1 MSKQW
6 NESTATAK
14 GLYDPRYEHDNCGIG
29 AVVNIKGIKTHE
41 TVENALKIVENL
53 KHRAGKDADGKT
65 GDGVGILLQ
74 ISHKF
79 FKKVTKPL
87 GIDLGDERDYG
98 VGMFFFPNDEF
109 KTIQAKKMLE
119 VIVEKEG
126 LEFLGWREVPTE
138 PDKLS
143 KKARDCMPCIM
154 QCFVKR
160 PEDVERGL
168 EFDRKLYVARRVF
181 EQSNDNTYVVSF
193 SSRTIVYKGMF
204 LVEQLR
210 QFFMDLQDPDYES
223 AIATVHSRF
232 STNTNPSWERS
243 HPNRFIVHNG
253 EINTILGNSDK
264 MSARE
269 ENMESPK
276 LKKEFQKVLPVINA
290 AGSDSA
296 MLDNALE
303 FLVMSGME
311 LPLAVMIMIPE
322 PWANNSIMT
331 QKKKDFYQY
340 YATMMEPWDGPASIV
355 FSDGDLVGAVL
366 DRNGLRPSRYYVTDD
381 DYLILSSEVGV
392 LEIDPTKIVKKDR
405 LRPGKMLL
413 VDTVAGKIID
423 DDELKE
429 RYADKQPYGEWIAS
443 QKKDYRFKI
452 GTIGEKKP
460 EDWIV
465 VEGQHEPLI
474 DRMSFDIVQN
484 KLKSRQRPG
493 QTNEISLFAGLI
505 KCGECG
511 KSLTIRYTNAKHPQQ
526 IYSCKTYNAFGKNH
540 CTQHRLDYDTLYSHV
555 LRKIRECARAAL
567 MDGEAVADRL
577 TNTCEAEQRE
587 QREAMERSL
596 TRDEER
602 IEVLD
607 KMVMRLYEDMIA
619 GRISEQNFNTMLEK
633 TQTEQAELKAKVSEG
648 RKRLSNEVQLAN
660 DAKQWVEAIQEY
672 ANITELDAAT
682 LNRLIK
688 EIVVH
693 ERIDEDKTRHISIE
707 IHFNLKPTPEV
718 EQVTP

>member
-87 GIDLGDERDYG
+87 GIELGDERDYG

-429 RYADKQPYGEWIAS
+429 RYADKQPYGEWIDRYMVNL
-443 QKKDYRFKI
+443 KDLKIPNQRVPEYTKEERQRMQRAFGYTYESLKDSILPMAKNGVEGTAAMGTDTPLAALSGNREPLFNYFKQRFAQVTNPPI
-452 GTIGEKKP
+452 DSIREEVVTSTTLYIGEAGNVLEEKP
-460 EDWIV
+460 ENCRV
-465 VEGQHEPLI
+465 
-474 DRMSFDIVQN
+474 
-484 KLKSRQRPG
+484 LKINNP
-493 QTNEISLFAGLI
+493 I
-505 KCGECG
+505 
-511 KSLTIRYTNAKHPQQ
+511 
-526 IYSCKTYNAFGKNH
+526 
-540 CTQHRLDYDTLYSHV
+540 
-555 LRKIRECARAAL
+555 
-567 MDGEAVADRL
+567 L
-577 TNTCEAEQRE
+577 TNTDLMKIKNLKA
-587 QREAMERSL
+587 
-596 TRDEER
+596 DGFKV
-602 IEVLD
+602 EVLPIIYY
-607 KMVMRLYEDMIA
+607 K
-619 GRISEQNFNTMLEK
+619 NTSL
-633 TQTEQAELKAKVSEG
+633 
-648 RKRLSNEVQLAN
+648 RKQ
-660 DAKQWVEAIQEY
+660 
-672 ANITELDAAT
+672 
-682 LNRLIK
+682 
-688 EIVVH
+688 
-693 ERIDEDKTRHISIE
+693 
-707 IHFNLKPTPEV
+707 
-718 EQVTP
+718 

>member
-1 MSKQW
+1 MIIIRGLNKAFGEKIIFSNFNLEIPDGSFVVISGDSGSGK
-6 NESTATAK
+6 STLLNMIGGIEK
-14 GLYDPRYEHDNCGIG
+14 PDSGSIIIEGL
-29 AVVNIKGIKTHE
+29 NITRLKNKNSFFADTVGFLFQNFALLENKT
-41 TVENALKIVENL
+41 VKENL
-53 KHRAGKDADGKT
+53 SLIKKSSRTKVSLKEALNR
-65 GDGVGILLQ
+65 VGL
-74 ISHKF
+74 SKEVN
-79 FKKVTKPL
+79 KKV
-87 GIDLGDERDYG
+87 Y
-98 VGMFFFPNDEF
+98 
-109 KTIQAKKMLE
+109 Q
-119 VIVEKEG
+119 
-126 LEFLGWREVPTE
+126 
-138 PDKLS
+138 LS
-143 KKARDCMPCIM
+143 GGEQQRVAPFGYRKD
-154 QCFVKR
+154 
-160 PEDVERGL
+160 PEDRNHLLIDEETAPIVRLIFGYALNGHGPNYIRRRLEEEKIPCPTWWNRERGL
-168 EFDRKLYVARRVF
+168 R
-181 EQSNDNTYVVSF
+181 NT
-193 SSRTIVYKGMF
+193 RTK
-204 LVEQLR
+204 
-210 QFFMDLQDPDYES
+210 
-223 AIATVHSRF
+223 
-232 STNTNPSWERS
+232 WE
-243 HPNRFIVHNG
+243 
-253 EINTILGNSDK
+253 
-264 MSARE
+264 
-269 ENMESPK
+269 
-276 LKKEFQKVLPVINA
+276 
-290 AGSDSA
+290 
-296 MLDNALE
+296 
-303 FLVMSGME
+303 
-311 LPLAVMIMIPE
+311 
-322 PWANNSIMT
+322 
-331 QKKKDFYQY
+331 KKDPENGRY
-340 YATMMEPWDGPASIV
+340 MWD
-355 FSDGDLVGAVL
+355 FSVIKDLLMNPVYTGA
-366 DRNGLRPSRYYVTDD
+366 
-381 DYLILSSEVGV
+381 
-392 LEIDPTKIVKKDR
+392 
-405 LRPGKMLL
+405 
-413 VDTVAGKIID
+413 
-423 DDELKE
+423 
-429 RYADKQPYGEWIAS
+429 IAS

-540 CTQHRLDYDTLYSHV
+540 CTQHRIDYDTLYSHV

-633 TQTEQAELKAKVSEG
+633 TQTEQTELKAKVSEG
-648 RKRLSNEVQLAN
+648 RKRLSDEVQLAN

-707 IHFNLKPTPEV
+707 IHFNLKPIPEV
-718 EQVTP
+718 EQVTA